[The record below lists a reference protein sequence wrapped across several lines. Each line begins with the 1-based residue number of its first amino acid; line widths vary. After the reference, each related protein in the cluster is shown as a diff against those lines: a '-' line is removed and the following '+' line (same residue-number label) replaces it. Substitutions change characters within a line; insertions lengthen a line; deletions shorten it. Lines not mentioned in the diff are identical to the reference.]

1 MRTARRANR
10 RVSMRG
16 GAPFAPNV
24 GDTVSFYKRNEGVAD
39 YSKVDEKNSTLAT
52 GTFVTKTPGGMY
64 KIKTDGKEHMSS
76 HIGDIPIYELIG
88 EKITVMLPPSYGR
101 APEEK
106 ELTISKIEPYNVSYG
121 SELREH
127 VYTGI
132 DDDGKTPTFY
142 ASNINKD
149 N

>member
-24 GDTVSFYKRNEGVAD
+24 DDIVSFYKRNEGVSD
-39 YSKVDEKNSTLAT
+39 YIKVDEKNSTLAR

-64 KIKTDGKEHMSS
+64 KIKTDGKEHMST
-76 HIGDIPIYELIG
+76 HIGDIPNYKLIG
-88 EKITVMLPPSYGR
+88 KIITVMLPPSYGR
-101 APEEK
+101 APAVK
-106 ELTISKIEPYNVSYG
+106 ELTISNIKPYYVSYG

-132 DDDGKTPTFY
+132 DNDGKPYTFY
-142 ASNINKD
+142 ASNIN
-149 N
+149 